1 MRVRVPASSANLG
14 PGFDCFG
21 IAWQLYN
28 EIEFYHSPELVIK
41 GCPEQFRNEENLAYL
56 GYLSVLR
63 AAGLP
68 EEPVG
73 ISFLSTDIPVCRG
86 LGSSSALIV
95 GGALAADRLY
105 RLGLSKRELLH
116 IAAAVEGHPDNVAP
130 AILGGLTASIMD
142 EAGSVVTVSFTL
154 SDKLCFTALIP
165 DFELSTELARSVLPA
180 QVSRADA
187 ISNISRASLLL
198 KALEVGD
205 AGLIPAALQ
214 DRLHEPYRRGL
225 IPGFERVQ
233 ELALSRGAA
242 GMCISGA
249 GSTLLCVS
257 QGAGF
262 TAGMAMAMAAE
273 FPSWRVIPVIPDLE
287 GAAVLE

>member
-1 MRVRVPASSANLG
+1 MNIRIPASSANLG

-28 EIEFYHSPELVIK
+28 EIEFLPSDELVIS
-41 GCPEQFRNEENLAYL
+41 GCPEKYRTRENLAYQS
-56 GYLSVLR
+56 YLAVLQ

-68 EEPVG
+68 ETPAEIRFV
-73 ISFLSTDIPVCRG
+73 SSDIPICRG

-95 GGALAADRLY
+95 GGAVAANKLHH
-105 RLGLSKRELLH
+105 LGLSKNELLH
-116 IAAAVEGHPDNVAP
+116 IAAAVEGHPDNIAP

-142 EAGSVVTVSFTL
+142 EQGNVVTVSFKL

-165 DFELSTELARSVLPA
+165 DFELSTELARSVLPQ

-214 DRLHEPYRRGL
+214 DKLHEPYRYGL
-225 IPGFERVQ
+225 IPGVDRVRD
-233 ELALSRGAA
+233 LALSRGAA

-257 QGAGF
+257 ESAGF
-262 TAGMAMAMAAE
+262 TAGMAMAMASE

-287 GAAVLE
+287 GATVVE

>member
-1 MRVRVPASSANLG
+1 MRVKVPASSANLG

-28 EIEFYHSPELVIK
+28 EVEFYPSRELMIS
-41 GCPEQFRNEENLAYL
+41 GCPEKYQNRDNLAYQ
-56 GYLSVLR
+56 GYLAVLK

-73 ISFLSTDIPVCRG
+73 IRFVSSEVPICRG

-95 GGALAADRLY
+95 GGVLAANRLH
-105 RLGLSKRELLH
+105 RLELSRDELLH
-116 IAAAVEGHPDNVAP
+116 AAAAVEGHPDNIAP
-130 AILGGLTASIMD
+130 ALLGGLTASIMD
-142 EAGSVVTVSFTL
+142 EQGKVVTARFKL

-165 DFELSTELARSVLPA
+165 DFELSTELARSVLP
-180 QVSRADA
+180 QQISRADA

-198 KALEVGD
+198 KALELGD
-205 AGLIPAALQ
+205 AELIPYALQ
-214 DRLHEPYRRGL
+214 DKLHEPYRLSL
-225 IPGFERVQ
+225 IPGVERLR
-233 ELALSRGAA
+233 ELAMSHGAA

-257 QGAGF
+257 SGSGF
-262 TAGMAMAMAAE
+262 AAGMAMAMAAE
-273 FPSWRVIPVIPDLE
+273 FPSWRVIPVIPDLQ

>member
-165 DFELSTELARSVLPA
+165 GPQRAARPGLPGGRHLQHFPGLPA
-180 QVSRADA
+180 AQGSGGGGRGADP
-187 ISNISRASLLL
+187 RRP
-198 KALEVGD
+198 
-205 AGLIPAALQ
+205 AGPAA
-214 DRLHEPYRRGL
+214 
-225 IPGFERVQ
+225 
-233 ELALSRGAA
+233 
-242 GMCISGA
+242 
-249 GSTLLCVS
+249 
-257 QGAGF
+257 
-262 TAGMAMAMAAE
+262 
-273 FPSWRVIPVIPDLE
+273 
-287 GAAVLE
+287 